1 MKMIIEYLS
10 TLPEGYLV
18 VLKGKV
24 VLNHGKQIMTSFNGL
39 VMKPQIATQNKVKE
53 EEEKTTLTLNAHKQS
68 QQ

>member
-24 VLNHGKQIMTSFNGL
+24 VLNHGK
-39 VMKPQIATQNKVKE
+39 
-53 EEEKTTLTLNAHKQS
+53 
-68 QQ
+68 